1 MSELP
6 ARPEVEN
13 QSECAGL
20 ISGARPIYQRRAA
33 AASAF
38 AEKRQ
43 GLLQQ
48 SHDIAPQYV
57 NNILFLYIKP
67 NRKRALIGEIL
78 ASRIAASSIGSCA
91 AKLRRDSSAQAS
103 GNQ

>member
-1 MSELP
+1 VSELP

-38 AEKRQ
+38 AREAAR
-43 GLLQQ
+43 L
-48 SHDIAPQYV
+48 ATA
-57 NNILFLYIKP
+57 KP
-67 NRKRALIGEIL
+67 WYCTAI
-78 ASRIAASSIGSCA
+78 C
-91 AKLRRDSSAQAS
+91 
-103 GNQ
+103 